1 MRDGFSDG
9 FLVQSHG
16 TPLVLLREKI
26 ITRAFAWSAHR
37 VCISV
42 HLAYT
47 GSSQPGDR
55 ATRRSVSCLTDRR
68 ARSNLEPHESSST
81 HKSGFVAIVGKP
93 NVGKSTLVNEYVGA
107 KIAIVSNK
115 PQTTRRVIRG
125 ILSRADA
132 QVIFVDTPGIHKP
145 LHRLG
150 SVMVDAATRV
160 INEVDVVVFL
170 VDGSRM
176 PTEEDA
182 RIGRL
187 LNERCRV
194 PVLLALNKMDLLKP
208 QNVQAAT
215 EAHWA
220 LVHHADWMRL
230 SATRGDNRDKLLEQI
245 LARLPAGPELYPA
258 DQVTDQN
265 IQVLAAELIREQVLQ
280 RTRQEIPHSVA
291 VAIEQWEARRA
302 DLTHISATI
311 YVERESQK
319 AIVIGAGGAML
330 KEIGQTARAE
340 IEPWVGHQ
348 VYLELWVKVWEKWRE
363 RENSLRDLGF
373 TAE

>member
-1 MRDGFSDG
+1 MN
-9 FLVQSHG
+9 L
-16 TPLVLLREKI
+16 
-26 ITRAFAWSAHR
+26 SA
-37 VCISV
+37 S
-42 HLAYT
+42 A
-47 GSSQPGDR
+47 QPVPG
-55 ATRRSVSCLTDRR
+55 
-68 ARSNLEPHESSST
+68 

-93 NVGKSTLVNEYVGA
+93 NVGKSTLVNAYVGA

-125 ILSRADA
+125 ILTRPDA

-145 LHRLG
+145 QHKLG
-150 SVMVDAATRV
+150 GVMVEAATRA

-170 VDGSRM
+170 TDGSHM
-176 PTEEDA
+176 PDESDT
-182 RIGRL
+182 RIGHL

-208 QNVQAAT
+208 QNVQAVT
-215 EAHWA
+215 EAYWE
-220 LVHHADWMRL
+220 LVTHADWMRT
-230 SATRGDNRDKLLEQI
+230 SATRGENLDKLLDQI
-245 LARLPAGPELYPA
+245 LARLPEGPELYPA

-265 IQVLAAELIREQVLQ
+265 LQAISSELVREQVLQ

-291 VAIEQWEARRA
+291 VAIEQWEDRRA

-319 AIVIGAGGAML
+319 AIIIGAGGAML

-340 IEPWVGHQ
+340 IEQWVGHK

-363 RENSLRDLGF
+363 RDNSLRELGLGG
-373 TAE
+373 E